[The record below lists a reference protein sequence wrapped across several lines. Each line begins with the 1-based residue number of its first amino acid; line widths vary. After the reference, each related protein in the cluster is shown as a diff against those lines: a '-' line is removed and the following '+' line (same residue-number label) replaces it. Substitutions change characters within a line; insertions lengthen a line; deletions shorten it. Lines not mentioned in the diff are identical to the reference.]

1 MTVDTII
8 EQAGIPLLLLVIC
21 VYYAIRLIVLHDSQA
36 IRGKNK
42 PPVKDEEAYCKAGG
56 KLLLFFGAATF
67 LMAILVFVNTF
78 RRSLTLYLSP
88 GTCSLAE
95 RIPSVLPRLT
105 NIVSLLILC
114 TVPVTISPCLVT

>member
-42 PPVKDEEAYCKAGG
+42 PPVKDEEAYC
-56 KLLLFFGAATF
+56 
-67 LMAILVFVNTF
+67 
-78 RRSLTLYLSP
+78 RREESCC
-88 GTCSLAE
+88 CS
-95 RIPSVLPRLT
+95 SVRLPF
-105 NIVSLLILC
+105 
-114 TVPVTISPCLVT
+114 

>member
-56 KLLLFFGAATF
+56 KLLLFFGDSGVCECLCGSGGDHNLYGDSRHSLEADGGS
-67 LMAILVFVNTF
+67 V
-78 RRSLTLYLSP
+78 RRLN
-88 GTCSLAE
+88 E
-95 RIPSVLPRLT
+95 
-105 NIVSLLILC
+105 
-114 TVPVTISPCLVT
+114 

>member
-8 EQAGIPLLLLVIC
+8 EQAGIALLLVVIC

-67 LMAILVFVNTF
+67 LMAILVFVNV
-78 RRSLTLYLSP
+78 YVAV
-88 GTCSLAE
+88 AE
-95 RIPSVLPRLT
+95 I
-105 NIVSLLILC
+105 IIC
-114 TVPVTISPCLVT
+114 TVILGILWKRMEDQYGG

>member
-67 LMAILVFVNTF
+67 VYVAV
-78 RRSLTLYLSP
+78 
-88 GTCSLAE
+88 AE
-95 RIPSVLPRLT
+95 I
-105 NIVSLLILC
+105 IIC
-114 TVPVTISPCLVT
+114 TVILGILWKRMEDQYGG

>member
-42 PPVKDEEAYCKAGG
+42 PPVRTRKRTARREESAAVLRCGYLFDGDSGVCECLCGSGG
-56 KLLLFFGAATF
+56 DHNLYGDSRHSLEADGGS
-67 LMAILVFVNTF
+67 V
-78 RRSLTLYLSP
+78 RRLN
-88 GTCSLAE
+88 E
-95 RIPSVLPRLT
+95 
-105 NIVSLLILC
+105 
-114 TVPVTISPCLVT
+114 

>member
-42 PPVKDEEAYCKAGG
+42 PPVKDEEAYC
-56 KLLLFFGAATF
+56 LSLIHISEPT
-67 LMAILVFVNTF
+67 
-78 RRSLTLYLSP
+78 RRS
-88 GTCSLAE
+88 
-95 RIPSVLPRLT
+95 
-105 NIVSLLILC
+105 
-114 TVPVTISPCLVT
+114 

>member
-67 LMAILVFVNTF
+67 LMDSGVCECLCGSGGDHNLYGDSRHSLEADGGSV
-78 RRSLTLYLSP
+78 RRLN
-88 GTCSLAE
+88 E
-95 RIPSVLPRLT
+95 
-105 NIVSLLILC
+105 
-114 TVPVTISPCLVT
+114 

>member
-67 LMAILVFVNTF
+67 FDGDSGVCECLCGSGGDHNLYGDSRHSLEADGGSV
-78 RRSLTLYLSP
+78 RRLN
-88 GTCSLAE
+88 E
-95 RIPSVLPRLT
+95 
-105 NIVSLLILC
+105 
-114 TVPVTISPCLVT
+114 

>member
-42 PPVKDEEAYCKAGG
+42 PPVKDEEAYCKAGRKAAAVLRCG
-56 KLLLFFGAATF
+56 YLFDGDSGVCECLCGSGGDHNLYGDSRHSLEADGGS
-67 LMAILVFVNTF
+67 V
-78 RRSLTLYLSP
+78 RRLN
-88 GTCSLAE
+88 E
-95 RIPSVLPRLT
+95 
-105 NIVSLLILC
+105 
-114 TVPVTISPCLVT
+114 

>member
-67 LMAILVFVNTF
+67 LMAILVFVNVYGVEAIAMLPFFGF
-78 RRSLTLYLSP
+78 RKFQNRDK
-88 GTCSLAE
+88 
-95 RIPSVLPRLT
+95 V
-105 NIVSLLILC
+105 
-114 TVPVTISPCLVT
+114 ISRWLDRKKRNRK

>member
-42 PPVKDEEAYCKAGG
+42 PPVKDERTA
-56 KLLLFFGAATF
+56 
-67 LMAILVFVNTF
+67 
-78 RRSLTLYLSP
+78 RREESCC
-88 GTCSLAE
+88 CS
-95 RIPSVLPRLT
+95 SVRLPF
-105 NIVSLLILC
+105 
-114 TVPVTISPCLVT
+114 

>member
-42 PPVKDEEAYCKAGG
+42 PPVKDEEASVSY
-56 KLLLFFGAATF
+56 TH
-67 LMAILVFVNTF
+67 
-78 RRSLTLYLSP
+78 LTLP
-88 GTCSLAE
+88 
-95 RIPSVLPRLT
+95 
-105 NIVSLLILC
+105 
-114 TVPVTISPCLVT
+114 TIA